1 MYKKITKLDYL
12 LFKRMQKIRVKNLND
27 TCMQLVNYIG
37 EKSVLSDFI
46 ALGDKFELDFVKSG
60 QKSNE
65 LGRKLKQSGNDHYS
79 KGERLFLNLEHRSK
93 VL

>member
-37 EKSVLSDFI
+37 EKSVLSDCI
-46 ALGDKFELDFVKSG
+46 ALGDKFELDFVKEC
-60 QKSNE
+60 KK
-65 LGRKLKQSGNDHYS
+65 RKLKSDLRKAENIRQAIKVAIDIFEQSN
-79 KGERLFLNLEHRSK
+79 
-93 VL
+93 